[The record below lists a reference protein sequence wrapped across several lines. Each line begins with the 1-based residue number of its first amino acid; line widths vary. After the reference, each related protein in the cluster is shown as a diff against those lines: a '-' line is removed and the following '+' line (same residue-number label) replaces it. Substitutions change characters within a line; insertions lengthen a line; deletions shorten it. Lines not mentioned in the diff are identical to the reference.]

1 MSTERNQEAKAD
13 KGKLMLE
20 LIPPE
25 TYIALGE
32 ILTYGANKYAP
43 NNWKTVEP
51 ARYIGALLR
60 HLTAYMQDPQGID
73 EESGYSHIKHVLCN
87 AMFLEWFSL
96 QGGNWWE

>member
-1 MSTERNQEAKAD
+1 MERDQTAKAD
-13 KGKLMLE
+13 NGKLMLE

-43 NNWKTVEP
+43 ENWKTVKP
-51 ARYIGALLR
+51 DRYIGALLR
-60 HLTAYMQDPQGID
+60 HLTAYMQNPNSID

-87 AMFLEWFSL
+87 ATFLEWFVS
-96 QGGNWWE
+96 QTGETE